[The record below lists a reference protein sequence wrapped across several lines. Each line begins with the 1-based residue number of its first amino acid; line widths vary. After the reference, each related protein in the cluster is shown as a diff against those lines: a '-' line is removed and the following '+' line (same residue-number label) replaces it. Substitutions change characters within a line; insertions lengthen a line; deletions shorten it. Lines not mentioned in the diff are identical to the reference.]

1 MNRGLKFVIVGI
13 ILTLT
18 QYLFYTFLVHVIF
31 NNNDLLWLCSGISYI
46 FATILAF
53 ILHSNIT
60 WKERKPTNHGIIMF
74 FIWNAITAF
83 AIAPFFTWLF
93 KFNAPIHNFLY
104 SLSFSMGF
112 NFTYE
117 FVESTTIFVFV
128 TMITLTLNFL
138 FYDRLVFGTKE
149 EKAPAKKTTVKKKA
163 KK

>member
-60 WKERKPTNHGIIMF
+60 WKERKPTTHGIIMF
-74 FIWNAITAF
+74 FVWNAITAF

-93 KFNAPIHNFLY
+93 KFNQPIHNFLY
-104 SLSFSMGF
+104 SISFGMGF
-112 NFTYE
+112 SFTYE
-117 FVESTTIFVFV
+117 FVESTTIFIFV
-128 TMITLTLNFL
+128 TLITLTLNFL
-138 FYDRLVFGTKE
+138 FYDRLVFGKE
-149 EKAPAKKTTVKKKA
+149 KTPAKKTAAKKDTKKK
-163 KK
+163 

>member
-13 ILTLT
+13 ILTIT
-18 QYLFYTFLVHVIF
+18 QYLFYTFLAHVIF

-53 ILHSNIT
+53 VLHSNIT

-93 KFNAPIHNFLY
+93 KFNQPIHNFLY
-104 SLSFSMGF
+104 SISFGMGF
-112 NFTYE
+112 SFTYE
-117 FVESTTIFVFV
+117 FVESTTIFIFV
-128 TMITLTLNFL
+128 TLITLTLNFL
-138 FYDRLVFGTKE
+138 FYDRLVFGKTTKQ
-149 EKAPAKKTTVKKKA
+149 PAKKELKKKVST